1 MGGAVRKS
9 FLGVVILTALVVPMA
24 PGGADLRWVPPIMG
38 VISVAVLV
46 LAAAALMAICG
57 TGIAFN

>member
-1 MGGAVRKS
+1 MDALRS
-9 FLGVVILTALVVPMA
+9 VILP
-24 PGGADLRWVPPIMG
+24 
-38 VISVAVLV
+38 VAVLV